1 MTRLGYF
8 FTTLA
13 AALLPAVSGSAFAQ
27 TIHAPAPAA
36 APAPAPRV
44 FALPRPAPLPSLDA
58 LDALDRLDVLDQFE
72 MDIDVQIPDIDVHV
86 PDIDV
91 HVPEIDMHMPDIN
104 VDVHVPPMDIQ
115 IPHIELPPMDMAGM
129 AHMQRDLVEVGRLA
143 QKTITGMSP
152 EQVEEMKQRS
162 RDAAEKAR
170 EITTHMRDVQR
181 PKRAWDRCDRDSD
194 RLYDCGKDALDD
206 NQWDR
211 AVDYFGKVAASKGT
225 RADAALYWK
234 AYAQNKLGQRPEAL
248 ATIAEFKTGYAKSR
262 WASDVSALEVDV
274 RQKSGQPIKPGDTA
288 DDETKLLVL
297 QSLLS
302 NNSNVEVV
310 PMLEKLLQG
319 PQAPKVKERALF
331 VLAQSQSPTAR
342 AIVIKV
348 AKGGS
353 NPDLQTRAVR
363 FLGEINTPES
373 RQALS
378 EVYTSTSDP
387 EVKRVVLRGYMQT
400 NDREHLLAAAR
411 QETDQSLR
419 LEAVRQLGN
428 MRADTELADLYTR
441 ESSQDVKKQIIRAVA
456 NAGNAEKLM
465 VIAQSEQDPELRRTA
480 IRSLGQLRRTETGP
494 RLTALYDKEQNV
506 EVRKAVVD
514 ALFIQNNATA
524 LVAIARKE
532 RDPELKQELVR
543 KLATMKD
550 KEATDYLLELLK

>member
-1 MTRLGYF
+1 
-8 FTTLA
+8 
-13 AALLPAVSGSAFAQ
+13 
-27 TIHAPAPAA
+27 
-36 APAPAPRV
+36 
-44 FALPRPAPLPSLDA
+44 
-58 LDALDRLDVLDQFE
+58 
-72 MDIDVQIPDIDVHV
+72 
-86 PDIDV
+86 
-91 HVPEIDMHMPDIN
+91 MPDIN

-129 AHMQRDLVEVGRLA
+129 QRDFVEVGRLA
-143 QKTITGMSP
+143 QKMITGMSP

-170 EITTHMRDVQR
+170 EITTHLREAQR

-194 RLYDCGKDALDD
+194 RLYDCGRDALDD